1 MAELNHSSLVDDSK
15 IHQPRGASTAAANT
29 WLRANGDGTTSF
41 TTLPADPTYT
51 FAVEDSLTGTSFT
64 NQELTTQGD
73 EAELT
78 FGAAQT
84 SPNGALSLAA
94 NGDLTINEDGVYA
107 IVIARNAG
115 RTTSAGVNS
124 VAFSSRINGVQ
135 PDSASSTIIS
145 LESADAGTTVG
156 NSVSG
161 IVPLSNGDVLSH
173 HMYYAVG
180 SSGNVGVYT
189 QALAPAGWA
198 DVPSARITVTKLGI
212 V

>member
-51 FAVEDSLTGTSFT
+51 FSTEDSLTGASFVD
-64 NQELTTQGD
+64 QELTSNGD
-73 EAELT
+73 EAEIT

-84 SPNGALSLAA
+84 SPNGAISLAA
-94 NGDLTINEDGVYA
+94 NGDVTINEDGIYA

-115 RTTSAGVNS
+115 RSTNAGVS
-124 VAFSSRINGVQ
+124 AVAFSSRVNGVQ
-135 PDSASSTIIS
+135 PESASSTIIS
-145 LESADAGTTVG
+145 LDNADSGTTTG

-161 IVPLSNGDVLSH
+161 IVPLSNGDVISH
-173 HMYYAVG
+173 HMLYSVG
-180 SSGNVGVYT
+180 TSGNVGVYT
-189 QALAPAGWA
+189 RDLSTTGWEN
-198 DVPSARITVTKLGI
+198 VPSARITVTKLGI

>member
-1 MAELNHSSLVDDSK
+1 MAEINHSSLVDDSK

-51 FAVEDSLTGTSFT
+51 FAVEDSLTGSSFVD
-64 NQELTTQGD
+64 QELTSNGD
-73 EAELT
+73 ESEIT

-94 NGDLTINEDGVYA
+94 NGDITINEDGVYA

-115 RTTSAGVNS
+115 RSTNSGINS
-124 VAFSSRINGVQ
+124 VAFSSRLNGVQ
-135 PDSASSTIIS
+135 AATSSIIS
-145 LESADAGTTVG
+145 LDNSDAGTTVG

-161 IVPLSNGDVLSH
+161 IVALSAGDVVSH
-173 HMYYAVG
+173 HMLYASG
-180 SSGNVGVYT
+180 NSGNVGVYT
-189 QALAPAGWA
+189 QSLTPATWE
-198 DVPSARITVTKLGI
+198 DVPSARVTITKLGI